1 MLGEGADYPT
11 LGVAAIFRPYRHM
24 VPYVQFIGRVMR
36 VAKEGAPGDPD
47 NRAYVVSHVGL
58 NVDRWWDEVKQF
70 DADDQ
75 LVFSEL
81 ASSERAF
88 QNELTTTSGVGRRRF
103 RPAMEVLQ
111 DVVERFVEVAFLEED
126 ANALADDV
134 IQALALRGVSFDS
147 LGLSREQVVR
157 RILDQRRPG
166 EFKEGSVQRSA
177 VQPQRRRQ
185 EMRRRLD
192 ERVRSAAKELL
203 SELNMSNA
211 GRDLLPLLRK
221 QRPANN
227 LAAAIILV
235 NLQVQDFLK
244 AGTAER
250 DLLSPEELQQ
260 AHDAMDSIVD
270 AVADRVREQLRGG
283 SNG

>member
-1 MLGEGADYPT
+1 
-11 LGVAAIFRPYRHM
+11 M
-24 VPYVQFIGRVMR
+24 VPYVQFVGRVMR
-36 VAKEGAPGDPD
+36 VVKEGAPGDPD

-70 DADDQ
+70 DTDDQ

-81 ASSERAF
+81 ANSERAF
-88 QNELTTTSGVGRRRF
+88 QNELTTASGVGRRRF

-134 IQALALRGVSFDS
+134 IQALALRGVTFDS

-157 RILDQRRPG
+157 RILEQRRPG
-166 EFKEGSVQRSA
+166 DFRERPVQRSA

-203 SELNMSNA
+203 SELDMSIA
-211 GRDLLPLLRK
+211 GRDLLTLLRK

-235 NLQVQDFLK
+235 NIQVQEFLK

-250 DLLSPEELQQ
+250 DLLSPEELQR

-270 AVADRVREQLRGG
+270 VVADRVREELRGG